1 MEKRIFKK
9 YLGIFILGSY
19 SIDCQFGSYDG
30 LEIYGQNLFSVLEI
44 GYRLITTKYK
54 WMAICRLAILQND
67 SMAKKRL
74 LPWESLGENLV
85 ILTFYSA
92 SKMAMIMCA

>member
-44 GYRLITTKYK
+44 GYRLITTNG
-54 WMAICRLAILQND
+54 WLFVD
-67 SMAKKRL
+67 
-74 LPWESLGENLV
+74 
-85 ILTFYSA
+85 
-92 SKMAMIMCA
+92 